1 MFHNLNLQQ
10 KNTQKEL
17 LLQCRKNIFKTIQN
31 KIPLNESPS
40 FYYCPQ
46 GSVVY
51 TFSKEDQKDLTQ
63 KINEAL
69 IWGVDF
75 TCCLCLKT
83 QEEYGFVLLKVNE
96 EGIEASYQRPPNLIQ
111 NEYVFEDPIKIGN
124 PLLSLSF
131 LFKKDENVV
140 YH

>member
-1 MFHNLNLQQ
+1 MFHDLNLRQ
-10 KNTQKEL
+10 KDTFKEL
-17 LLQCRKNIFKTIQN
+17 LLLCRKNIKKTIQN

-46 GSVVY
+46 GSIIY
-51 TFSKEDQKDLTQ
+51 TFSKDDQKELAK
-63 KINEAL
+63 KINESL
-69 IWGVDF
+69 LWGVDF

-83 QEEYGFVLLKVNE
+83 QEEYGFVLLKMNE

-111 NEYVFEDPIKIGN
+111 NEYVFEGPIEIRN
-124 PLLSLSF
+124 PLVSLSF
-131 LFKKDENVV
+131 LFEKDEDVI